1 MLQRIQSIYLLL
13 AVACSVFCMCMPIGY
28 FNYDDGGEV
37 ARAASLYNLC
47 VSVPS
52 AEGDGQFAHTFT
64 PWVALFVVL
73 ALVATMH
80 TLAIFLFKRR
90 ALQMRLTNLANLVII
105 GYYIAGVV
113 FVLMANNGSGTS
125 FRPTIWCALPLVAL
139 IFGYM
144 AFRAILKDEMLVRS
158 LDRLR

>member
-13 AVACSVFCMCMPIGY
+13 AVVCAVLCMCMPIGY
-28 FNYDDGGEV
+28 FNYEDGAEV
-37 ARAASLYNLC
+37 ARAASLYNLYA
-47 VSVPS
+47 SVPS
-52 AEGDGQFAHTFT
+52 EVVGQFEHTFT

-90 ALQMRLTNLANLVII
+90 ALQMRLTNLANLVLI

-113 FVLMANNGSGTS
+113 FVLMANNESGTS
-125 FRPTIWCALPLVAL
+125 FRPTLWAALPLVAL
-139 IFGYM
+139 ILGYM